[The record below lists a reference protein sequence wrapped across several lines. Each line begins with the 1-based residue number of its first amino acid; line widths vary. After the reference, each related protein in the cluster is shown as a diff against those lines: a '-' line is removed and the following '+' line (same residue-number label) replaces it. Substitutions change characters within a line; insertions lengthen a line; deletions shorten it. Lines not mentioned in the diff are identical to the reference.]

1 VKKSVKKVTM
11 HLSPEEFVDAA
22 EGTRLEAS
30 LPHLA
35 ECDRCRRELA
45 DLRRTMGVAVDAD
58 VPEPSPLFWEHL
70 STRVREAVAAESAPA
85 RSWLGT
91 GRWSWSLAAAMGA
104 VVVVIA
110 VALTVRTPPPIPH
123 APAAI
128 AEVPGGDVGSAPAA
142 DDPSFSLLGDLAGG
156 LDWDAAAEAGI
167 STAPGAVDTAVRDL
181 NDGERTELQRLLRE
195 AMATSRVGA

>member
-1 VKKSVKKVTM
+1 M
-11 HLSPEEFVDAA
+11 HLTPEELLDLA
-22 EGTRLEAS
+22 EGSRPLSSA
-30 LPHLA
+30 PHLTA
-35 ECDRCRRELA
+35 CEVCRQQLDEL
-45 DLRRTMGVAVDAD
+45 RGVMATLDAD

-91 GRWSWSLAAAMGA
+91 GRWSWGLAAAMGA

-110 VALTVRTPPPIPH
+110 VALTLRTPLPITH

-128 AEVPGGDVGSAPAA
+128 AEVPGADVGSAPAA

-167 STAPGAVDTAVRDL
+167 SMAPGAVDTAVHDL
-181 NDGERTELQRLLRE
+181 NGGERTELQRLLRE